1 MQHGMPAVRQCKAH
15 ATARGSE
22 ITLKRK
28 VILANQ
34 RPEEKWKWPNYIAG
48 LLNDDNNNGAAQR
61 APIESVA
68 IGDAKLGKFF
78 VEPCDNRSPADQVD
92 FGVSQD
98 SRSCTELMG
107 IGKLFRDGLL
117 LPHT

>member
-1 MQHGMPAVRQCKAH
+1 MVYWTYLVHMQHGMPAAKQCKAH
-15 ATARGSE
+15 AKARGSE
-22 ITLKRK
+22 ITLKHK

-78 VEPCDNRSPADQVD
+78 VETCDNRSPADQVD
-92 FGVSQD
+92 FCPLV
-98 SRSCTELMG
+98 
-107 IGKLFRDGLL
+107 
-117 LPHT
+117 